1 MNLNTLVELRNQ
13 LEKTLNVEAI
23 NQLIEENCS
32 RLEYLQV
39 QEDAELSGAIK
50 TLTEKHREKKDL
62 LDNDARLLT
71 DIVQLTQN
79 KIDLAAEEFLV
90 DNYQLRL
97 SVKSPQDILEF
108 RNIVD
113 DEEFELSLMQRINL
127 QSNWQ
132 YPALEIGCRN
142 GRWTKYLV
150 ASDPLYIADYY
161 HEFLTASVQQFE
173 PLYQGRIRKY
183 IVEDYCKIPNL
194 PKNQFGLIFSYNF
207 FNYLSI
213 ENVKQ
218 LLIQSKEWLRPGG
231 RIIFT
236 YNNAD
241 LPSAASYAE
250 NYFMT
255 YVPKRL
261 LVSIAESLEFEISYS
276 YDSGPAF
283 SLIELKKPGE
293 LKSIKVSQV
302 SGEIKF
308 IPDNN

>member
-1 MNLNTLVELRNQ
+1 
-13 LEKTLNVEAI
+13 
-23 NQLIEENCS
+23 
-32 RLEYLQV
+32 
-39 QEDAELSGAIK
+39 
-50 TLTEKHREKKDL
+50 
-62 LDNDARLLT
+62 
-71 DIVQLTQN
+71 
-79 KIDLAAEEFLV
+79 
-90 DNYQLRL
+90 
-97 SVKSPQDILEF
+97 
-108 RNIVD
+108 
-113 DEEFELSLMQRINL
+113 
-127 QSNWQ
+127 
-132 YPALEIGCRN
+132 
-142 GRWTKYLV
+142 
-150 ASDPLYIADYY
+150 
-161 HEFLTASVQQFE
+161 
-173 PLYQGRIRKY
+173 
-183 IVEDYCKIPNL
+183 
-194 PKNQFGLIFSYNF
+194 
-207 FNYLSI
+207 
-213 ENVKQ
+213 
-218 LLIQSKEWLRPGG
+218 LIQSKEWLRPGG